1 MSEINNLKMDVYV
14 KKKNIDVGRKK
25 IDRRNIKIKL
35 SQEQLIKQKIYYD
48 ISTMGTIFDINTLV
62 EEFIKYKNIA
72 NLNYKL
78 LALVY
83 NYLTEKEFDINQVV
97 VNFDQDFEQQLK
109 IINDNNIFPQ
119 LTSEANK
126 IYHFRQDFIM
136 YLLLINNELNKEDQE
151 ESQFANQDDFPIEE
165 SLYSYI

>member
-1 MSEINNLKMDVYV
+1 MSDINNLKMDVYV
-14 KKKNIDVGRKK
+14 KKKNIDTRKKK

-48 ISTMGTIFDINTLV
+48 IGTMGTIFDINTLV

-83 NYLTEKEFDINQVV
+83 TYLSEKEFDINQVV
-97 VNFDQDFEQQLK
+97 LNFDQDFEKQLQ
-109 IINDNNIFPQ
+109 IINDHNIFPQ
-119 LTSEANK
+119 LKEDAKK
-126 IYHFRQDFIM
+126 IYLFRQDFIM
-136 YLLLINNELNKEDQE
+136 YLIIINNEINKQEEE
-151 ESQFANQDDFPIEE
+151 ESQFADEDDFPIEE
-165 SLYSYI
+165 SLYNYI

>member
-1 MSEINNLKMDVYV
+1 MSDINNLKMDVYV
-14 KKKNIDVGRKK
+14 KKKNIDIRRKK

-35 SQEQLIKQKIYYD
+35 SQEQLIRQKLYYD
-48 ISTMGTIFDINTLV
+48 ISTMGTVFDINTLV

-83 NYLTEKEFDINQVV
+83 TYLSEKEFDINQVV
-97 VNFDQDFEQQLK
+97 VNFDQDFQQQLQ

-119 LTSEANK
+119 LGENDKK
-126 IYHFRQDFIM
+126 IYLFRQDFIM
-136 YLLLINNELNKEDQE
+136 YLIIINNEINREDEE
-151 ESQFANQDDFPIEE
+151 ESQFANEDDFPVEE
-165 SLYSYI
+165 SAYNYF